1 MNNDLDIYTNF
12 SRLKILQELF
22 YDFNIK
28 IKKISD
34 IDKQI
39 NSNNFGLVLDTND
52 KSKLSFSLIKKST
65 NKIFIIQKNNLE
77 KYNKLNNVIEATVNI
92 KKLRSKLSNLVS
104 NQKFQY
110 KDLKI
115 VDNKI
120 VNTNN
125 DHEALITEIEK
136 QILIKLLNNKSCARK
151 IFREEVLNI
160 KDSIE
165 TNSLDSHL
173 TRIRKKL
180 RIVNSSVSI
189 VSKNEL
195 VFIQ

>member
-12 SRLKILQELF
+12 SRLKILHELF

-92 KKLRSKLSNLVS
+92 KKLRSKISNLVS

-173 TRIRKKL
+173 TRIRQ
-180 RIVNSSVSI
+180 N
-189 VSKNEL
+189 
-195 VFIQ
+195 

>member
-12 SRLKILQELF
+12 SRLKILHELF

-52 KSKLSFSLIKKST
+52 KSKLSFLLIKKST

-92 KKLRSKLSNLVS
+92 KKLK
-104 NQKFQY
+104 
-110 KDLKI
+110 
-115 VDNKI
+115 
-120 VNTNN
+120 
-125 DHEALITEIEK
+125 
-136 QILIKLLNNKSCARK
+136 
-151 IFREEVLNI
+151 
-160 KDSIE
+160 
-165 TNSLDSHL
+165 
-173 TRIRKKL
+173 
-180 RIVNSSVSI
+180 
-189 VSKNEL
+189 
-195 VFIQ
+195 